1 MTITMKNIVIL
12 LLCAAIASCVSVKMP
27 DNMVSDVVD
36 AGKELYQAIKEK
48 MDKEEDAKAAENIY
62 AALYLADE
70 NTTIKDA
77 KQRCLENAVEK
88 AQTKLNRTD
97 LITEVV
103 SEEIKAADQ
112 EFVVVCEI
120 KVTN

>member
-1 MTITMKNIVIL
+1 MKNIVIL

-70 NTTIKDA
+70 NTTIKVA
-77 KQRCLENAVEK
+77 KQRCLEKAVEK

>member
-1 MTITMKNIVIL
+1 MTIIMKNIAIL
-12 LLCAAIASCVSVKMP
+12 LLCGIIASCVSVKMP

-36 AGKELYQAIKEK
+36 AGKDLYQAIKEK

-77 KQRCLENAVEK
+77 KQRCLEKAVEK